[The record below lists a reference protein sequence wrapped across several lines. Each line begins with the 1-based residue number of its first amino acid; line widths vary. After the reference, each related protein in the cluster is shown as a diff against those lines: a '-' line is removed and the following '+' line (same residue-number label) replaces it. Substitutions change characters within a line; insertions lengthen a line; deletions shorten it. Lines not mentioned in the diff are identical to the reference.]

1 MKKQALLMVGL
12 MAFGSACM
20 ADDSK
25 FVVIDRNVLLQKSEE
40 GEKLSNELK
49 KEFEALNSEYQADQK
64 DLADRLAAI
73 EKQSKVLSKEALAE
87 KKDELEKKK
96 QEYQFKLSNKE
107 ETLRRKLQTK
117 QHALFEKFE
126 EIIKDLFEKNK
137 WELLVDKNTPGVIC
151 KSDNDKTDM
160 VLKAIDEHNKAS
172 KTTTKTAQA
181 KTTAP
186 KAA

>member
-1 MKKQALLMVGL
+1 MKKQAWL
-12 MAFGSACM
+12 MAGLVMFGSACM
-20 ADDSK
+20 ANDSK

-40 GEKLSNELK
+40 GEKLSKELK
-49 KEFEALNSEYQADQK
+49 KEFEALNAEYQADQK
-64 DLADRLAAI
+64 DLADRLSAL

-87 KKDELEKKK
+87 KRDELEKKK

-126 EIIKDLFEKNK
+126 EIIKDLFEKNN

-151 KSDNDKTDM
+151 KTGNDKTD
-160 VLKAIDEHNKAS
+160 VILKEIDIRNKAA

-181 KTTAP
+181 NTVVP